1 MDKEKVT
8 KEILATIGNK
18 NTKVEVKED
27 FKGNYYSY
35 ITDTIYIAK
44 HFNEQQKAK
53 ATKDINENVA
63 EIIVLSHECVHSMQ
77 NKKLHLSNTIF
88 SNLSIAFALFCI
100 CMSIF
105 SSVNIYLKATSI
117 VILIISIVIRLILE
131 MGAIKGS
138 IEIANKYINNNET
151 TKSLHED
158 IVKSK
163 EYINKHKVFVL
174 LTMVLD
180 KIIYLT
186 IIIFIN

>member
-8 KEILATIGNK
+8 KEILETIGNK
-18 NTKVEVKED
+18 HTKLEVKED

-77 NKKLHLSNTIF
+77 NKMLHVLNTIF
-88 SNLSIAFALFCI
+88 SNLSIVFTLI
-100 CMSIF
+100 CVFVGIF
-105 SSVNIYLKATSI
+105 SSVSMWLKITSI
-117 VILIISIVIRLILE
+117 AVLGISIVIRLILE

-138 IEIANKYINNNET
+138 IELANKYINSNET

-163 EYINKHKVFVL
+163 EYINKHKVFAL